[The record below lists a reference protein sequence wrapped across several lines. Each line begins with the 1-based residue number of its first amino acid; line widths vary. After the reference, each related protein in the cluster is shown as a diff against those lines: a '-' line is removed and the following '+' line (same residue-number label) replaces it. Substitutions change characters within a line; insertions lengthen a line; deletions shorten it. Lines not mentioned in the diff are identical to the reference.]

1 MIKNSKLSQYLIV
14 SAGALS
20 VFITLGLNHSNGLY
34 LIPISEKLNTGRE
47 LFSLAGAFGILFTG
61 IAAPVFGGLAD
72 KYGPGK
78 TLLILALLQSLSWAW
93 LSTIESTFDL
103 FGARV
108 LMGIG
113 GSAILGIALSATG
126 KSVSSENRSLFLG
139 FIMASGSF
147 GQFILVP
154 VLNFVIQIYSWQ
166 TASVVSAL
174 FATSLFLFAYLIG
187 TNSSDNQNSLLQKQ
201 TLSDAL
207 KEAFRNKSYNL
218 LTIGFFVCGFHV
230 TFVATHLPAFLSDNK
245 LELWVGG
252 VALSLIGLF
261 NIVGTLSY
269 GYLGSK
275 YSKKNLLSSLY
286 SMRSLLFLL
295 FILSPKNEMTVLIFA
310 SILGVLWLSTVP
322 LTNGIISDIFGQRYV
337 STLFGITLLSHHI
350 GSFLGSW
357 LGGRIFD
364 IYGSYDP
371 VWWICVILGFVS
383 AAIHFPI
390 IIKPVKRLENVQV

>member
-1 MIKNSKLSQYLIV
+1 MINNSKLSQYLIV
-14 SAGALS
+14 FGGAFS

-47 LFSLAGAFGILFTG
+47 LFSLAGAFGILFSG
-61 IAAPVFGGLAD
+61 IAAPVFGGMAD

-78 TLLILALLQSLSWAW
+78 TILVLALLQSLSWAW
-93 LSTIESTFDL
+93 LSNMESTFDL
-103 FGARV
+103 FGARI

-139 FIMASGSF
+139 LIMASGSF

-154 VLNFVIQIYSWQ
+154 VLNFVIQRYSWQ
-166 TASVVSAL
+166 TASLISAL
-174 FATSLFLFAYLIG
+174 FVTSLFLFAYLIG
-187 TNSSDNQNSLLQKQ
+187 SNSSDKHNSVLQKQ

-207 KEAFRNKSYNL
+207 KEAFSNKSYNL

-230 TFVATHLPAFLSDNK
+230 TFVATHLPAFLSDNN

-252 VALSLIGLF
+252 VALSLVGLF
-261 NIVGTLSY
+261 NIVGTLSF

-295 FILSPKNEMTVLIFA
+295 FILSPKNELTVLIFA

-337 STLFGITLLSHHI
+337 ATLFGITLLSHHI

-364 IYGSYDP
+364 IYGSYEP
-371 VWWICVILGFVS
+371 VWWICVILGFAS
-383 AAIHFPI
+383 ATIHLPI
-390 IIKPVKRLENVQV
+390 TIKPVKRLQNV